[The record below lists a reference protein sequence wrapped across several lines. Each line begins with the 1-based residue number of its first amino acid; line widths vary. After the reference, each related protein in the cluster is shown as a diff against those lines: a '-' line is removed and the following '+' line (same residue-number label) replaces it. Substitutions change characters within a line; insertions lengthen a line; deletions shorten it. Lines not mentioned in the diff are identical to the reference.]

1 MIKDNIMTFED
12 FYAEVLQAM
21 NQRPDHYRKGQAV
34 FNYIDENYGVARY
47 VQFVEGID
55 CFFDDNQIN
64 PFIYYSYMALNQ

>member
-1 MIKDNIMTFED
+1 MTFED
-12 FYAEVLQAM
+12 FHAEVLQAM
-21 NQRPDHYRKGQAV
+21 NQRPDNYRKGQAV

-55 CFFDDNQIN
+55 CFFDDDQIN